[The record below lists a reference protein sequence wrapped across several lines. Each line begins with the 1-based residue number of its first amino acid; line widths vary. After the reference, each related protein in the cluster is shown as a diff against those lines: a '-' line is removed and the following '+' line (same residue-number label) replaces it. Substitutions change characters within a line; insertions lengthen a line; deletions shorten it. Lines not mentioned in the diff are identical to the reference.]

1 MKAKKF
7 FSLLLVLVI
16 CLNSVSMT
24 AMAAE
29 SEPHTKANVARATGR
44 FSMDVPGGALV
55 KASSSFPLEAGET
68 VTIKATYTPFSASVD
83 FGLIAPDGYFYYPE
97 AVAPEG
103 KTRGSLLTCTV
114 TQRPETPEYTLSVEI
129 LATAVQSQPASAVT
143 DAWGVTPPFGN

>member
-68 VTIKATYTPFSASVD
+68 VTIKATYTPFSTSVD
-83 FGLIAPDGYFYYPE
+83 FGLIAPDGYFYYLNADSMPTTE
-97 AVAPEG
+97 ALMRQSKLTNVE
-103 KTRGSLLTCTV
+103 TILLRCRII
-114 TQRPETPEYTLSVEI
+114 RPR
-129 LATAVQSQPASAVT
+129 QSACP
-143 DAWGVTPPFGN
+143 DM

>member
-83 FGLIAPDGYFYYPE
+83 FGLIAPDGYSIISMPTTE
-97 AVAPEG
+97 ALMRQSKLTNVE
-103 KTRGSLLTCTV
+103 TILLRCRII
-114 TQRPETPEYTLSVEI
+114 RPR
-129 LATAVQSQPASAVT
+129 QSACP
-143 DAWGVTPPFGN
+143 DM

>member
-83 FGLIAPDGYFYYPE
+83 FGLVDSQGTFYYFN
-97 AVAPEG
+97 VTDG
-103 KTRGSLLTCTV
+103 SVDKTIQVEESGD
-114 TQRPETPEYTLSVEI
+114 YTLQIRNNSNVE
-129 LATAVQSQPASAVT
+129 VKVSGFV
-143 DAWGVTPPFGN
+143 NY

>member
-83 FGLIAPDGYFYYPE
+83 FGLIAPDISIISMPTTE
-97 AVAPEG
+97 ALMRQSKLTNVE
-103 KTRGSLLTCTV
+103 TILLRCRII
-114 TQRPETPEYTLSVEI
+114 RPR
-129 LATAVQSQPASAVT
+129 QSACP
-143 DAWGVTPPFGN
+143 DM

>member
-1 MKAKKF
+1 
-7 FSLLLVLVI
+7 
-16 CLNSVSMT
+16 MT

-83 FGLIAPDGYFYYPE
+83 FGLVDSQGTFYYFN
-97 AVAPEG
+97 VTDG
-103 KTRGSLLTCTV
+103 SVDKTIQVEESGD
-114 TQRPETPEYTLSVEI
+114 YTLQIRNNSNVE
-129 LATAVQSQPASAVT
+129 VKVSGFV
-143 DAWGVTPPFGN
+143 NY

>member
-55 KASSSFPLEAGET
+55 KASVVFPLGSRRDRDNQGNIYT
-68 VTIKATYTPFSASVD
+68 VFCKRRFWPDRTGRIFLLSQCRLNADDGSFDETIKVDERGNYTF
-83 FGLIAPDGYFYYPE
+83 
-97 AVAPEG
+97 
-103 KTRGSLLTCTV
+103 
-114 TQRPETPEYTLSVEI
+114 
-129 LATAVQSQPASAVT
+129 AVQNNSSKAVSVS
-143 DAWGVTPPFGN
+143 GYVNY